1 MPVSDNVLVADTCML
16 RMKALLF
23 VLIRSFEF
31 GLAVD
36 PAFIQKKHG
45 AVARPFVSTEKNVG
59 DQMPLLVKHCRR

>member
-1 MPVSDNVLVADTCML
+1 MSVSDNVLVADTCMF

-36 PAFIQKKHG
+36 PALIHKKRG
-45 AVARPFVSTEKNVG
+45 AVARPFVSTEENVG
-59 DQMPLLVKHCRR
+59 DQMPLLVKHYRR

>member
-31 GLAVD
+31 RLAVD
-36 PAFIQKKHG
+36 PVLIQKKRG
-45 AVARPFVSTEKNVG
+45 AVARPFVLTEENVG
-59 DQMPLLVKHCRR
+59 DQMPLLVKHYRR

>member
-36 PAFIQKKHG
+36 PALIQKKRG
-45 AVARPFVSTEKNVG
+45 AVARPFVSTEENVG
-59 DQMPLLVKHCRR
+59 DQMPLLVKHYRR

>member
-1 MPVSDNVLVADTCML
+1 MDNVLIADTCIL

-31 GLAVD
+31 RLTMD

-45 AVARPFVSTEKNVG
+45 VVALPFVLTEKNVG
-59 DQMPLLVKHCRR
+59 DQMPLLVKHYHC